1 MKIVEVA
8 KEIKGNAIDLSEDT
22 LDYNAALHT
31 GWPCH
36 NHPKQISYNVTL
48 GGTHMAATIII
59 WVLCSAF
66 AYAVAAARAPSKAGL
81 AAILGLLLGPI
92 GVGIAFFLRD

>member
-1 MKIVEVA
+1 
-8 KEIKGNAIDLSEDT
+8 
-22 LDYNAALHT
+22 
-31 GWPCH
+31 
-36 NHPKQISYNVTL
+36 
-48 GGTHMAATIII
+48 MATTIII

-92 GVGIAFFLRD
+92 GVGIAFFMKD